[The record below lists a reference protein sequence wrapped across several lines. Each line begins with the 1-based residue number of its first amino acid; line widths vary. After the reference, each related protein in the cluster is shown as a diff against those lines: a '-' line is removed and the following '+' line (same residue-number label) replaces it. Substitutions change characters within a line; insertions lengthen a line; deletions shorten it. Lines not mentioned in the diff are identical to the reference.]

1 MNEAE
6 CLLEFGDPA
15 GAASVLAEADIAEN
29 PERLRVQWLRSRLPA
44 VAAEAPVA
52 P

>member
-1 MNEAE
+1 
-6 CLLEFGDPA
+6 
-15 GAASVLAEADIAEN
+15 VLAEADTDRN
-29 PERLRVQWLRSRLPA
+29 PERLRVQWLRSRLPT